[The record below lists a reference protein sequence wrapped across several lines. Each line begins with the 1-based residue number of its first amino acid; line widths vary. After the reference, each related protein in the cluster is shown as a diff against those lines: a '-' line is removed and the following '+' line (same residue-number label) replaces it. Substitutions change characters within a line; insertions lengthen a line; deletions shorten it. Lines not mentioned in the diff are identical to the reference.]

1 MFDILDDDAEEDPEE
16 EVPEDQRL
24 KGSRGFVGQ
33 GPGPRACN
41 VLPGQGKRKSRKRPI
56 RKFGFRI
63 EVRSER
69 IDESAFLADK
79 NYFRILE
86 VVTIL

>member
-1 MFDILDDDAEEDPEE
+1 M
-16 EVPEDQRL
+16 R
-24 KGSRGFVGQ
+24 KGNRGFVGQ
-33 GPGPRACN
+33 GPGPQACQ
-41 VLPGQGKRKSRKRPI
+41 VLPGQGKRQSQKQRI

-69 IDESAFLADK
+69 IDESAIFAHK
-79 NYFRILE
+79 YYFRILE